1 MKRNWRKLLSLVLS
15 VMVILTTAGT
25 PVMAAEKKAAPTTV
39 TNCEA
44 SGFWTEVLSLGFE
57 DTAWMDKINSVTVN
71 EIQYTKGTINSFGSD
86 TNLWEIGNATGTFG
100 SYKALK
106 IVSPGTYPMT
116 IAVTADGYEDV
127 TFKVTKDTSSYPYTY
142 TATVVSTPSGEKTY
156 TATAAA
162 ATNGTVS
169 LSATE
174 GIQAGATVTVTATPD
189 AGYEVEAV
197 NVNGVSGASVD
208 VQNTEGVYTFTMP
221 SENVTVAATFRE
233 TAPVEPGSIDLSQV
247 SMETDFF
254 GNEWHLVFANADGY
268 VAAVTDVKVN
278 GTSWEKSSFK
288 PSAGGKYFIDTENN
302 QIVFSAKDFS
312 GSSDSPV
319 LKSGDSVAITANGY
333 EDLSFKFVV
342 DQNGTISLQP
352 DDGQGDPYELHV
364 KIDGSFEAAIVGQK
378 DYDGISSASVGGAS
392 GNKNSAVKVYGAI
405 TEKGTEPSESDWE
418 ELDHSSQISL
428 NGSKCKVSIVPD
440 TEAGTPENSDSG
452 MEGVYMTLSS
462 DLTLNGTPKDAGT
475 YKISVSITDMQGRTA
490 VSNTLPFRIYTGEE
504 TLADR
509 LKVENFRQY
518 ESGLYAWD
526 IMEPWAIKNFGSN
539 VDGEENSVRVPAAL
553 EAWFGSH
560 ESGTYGYL
568 GYDLA
573 WKEVKKGNIP
583 QTLYIPAGCSL
594 TLTNMEILSSVRI
607 VVENGG
613 KLTLSDSVVQGM
625 IEVQSGGTFSMNYD
639 SFNQKFTT
647 GSSICGQ
654 LRMED
659 GSILENAAIY
669 SHINYLA
676 NGDLTDRSSAEP
688 VVTTTGNVTVK
699 GQVFIKG
706 DEAGR
711 EEGQTALRVKD
722 GTLNPAD
729 GAVLV
734 TYGGGGNVQLYAQG
748 GTAIEL
754 DNGTITGNGKVV
766 AIGGDVLWGDGGNAV
781 TGNGTI
787 STNEVFLQ
795 GATARTSNKA
805 TPGKALE
812 DGIKVTGSGRH
823 IADGTLIGNE
833 VTNDPLADLYWTT
846 GVDAVPPLEKF
857 VTTPST
863 SLFEVTADVD
873 SVIYDGNNQI
883 PTVTVKDGDKELVA
897 GTDYVI
903 TYVFGDDA
911 TARPFEGA
919 EFVEAGKYVLT
930 ITGIGNYTGMSK
942 EIIFNITKDSSDN
955 GNNSGNGDNG
965 NNGINSGKD
974 NNSNAGNNG
983 AVDKGNGSDK
993 TNGNKVSAD
1002 GKKNSQT
1009 QAVTQ
1014 AKSVKTGDTADL
1026 ALWMTMLVLSFVAG
1040 LSIVQLT
1047 KKRER

>member
-1 MKRNWRKLLSLVLS
+1 M
-15 VMVILTTAGT
+15 
-25 PVMAAEKKAAPTTV
+25 
-39 TNCEA
+39 
-44 SGFWTEVLSLGFE
+44 
-57 DTAWMDKINSVTVN
+57 
-71 EIQYTKGTINSFGSD
+71 
-86 TNLWEIGNATGTFG
+86 
-100 SYKALK
+100 
-106 IVSPGTYPMT
+106 
-116 IAVTADGYEDV
+116 
-127 TFKVTKDTSSYPYTY
+127 
-142 TATVVSTPSGEKTY
+142 
-156 TATAAA
+156 
-162 ATNGTVS
+162 
-169 LSATE
+169 
-174 GIQAGATVTVTATPD
+174 
-189 AGYEVEAV
+189 
-197 NVNGVSGASVD
+197 
-208 VQNTEGVYTFTMP
+208 
-221 SENVTVAATFRE
+221 
-233 TAPVEPGSIDLSQV
+233 
-247 SMETDFF
+247 
-254 GNEWHLVFANADGY
+254 
-268 VAAVTDVKVN
+268 
-278 GTSWEKSSFK
+278 
-288 PSAGGKYFIDTENN
+288 
-302 QIVFSAKDFS
+302 
-312 GSSDSPV
+312 
-319 LKSGDSVAITANGY
+319 
-333 EDLSFKFVV
+333 
-342 DQNGTISLQP
+342 
-352 DDGQGDPYELHV
+352 
-364 KIDGSFEAAIVGQK
+364 
-378 DYDGISSASVGGAS
+378 
-392 GNKNSAVKVYGAI
+392 
-405 TEKGTEPSESDWE
+405 
-418 ELDHSSQISL
+418 
-428 NGSKCKVSIVPD
+428 
-440 TEAGTPENSDSG
+440 
-452 MEGVYMTLSS
+452 
-462 DLTLNGTPKDAGT
+462 
-475 YKISVSITDMQGRTA
+475 
-490 VSNTLPFRIYTGEE
+490 
-504 TLADR
+504 
-509 LKVENFRQY
+509 
-518 ESGLYAWD
+518 
-526 IMEPWAIKNFGSN
+526 
-539 VDGEENSVRVPAAL
+539 
-553 EAWFGSH
+553 
-560 ESGTYGYL
+560 
-568 GYDLA
+568 
-573 WKEVKKGNIP
+573 KKGNIP

-613 KLTLSDSVVQGM
+613 KLTLSDSVVQGI
-625 IEVQSGGTFSMNYD
+625 IEVQSGGTFSMNYN

-699 GQVFIKG
+699 GQVFIEG
-706 DEAGR
+706 DEAGS

-722 GTLNPAD
+722 GTLNLAD

-812 DGIKVTGSGRH
+812 DGIKVTSSGRH
-823 IADGTLIGNE
+823 IADGTLLGNE
-833 VTNDPLADLYWTT
+833 VTNDPLEDLYWTT

-863 SLFEVTADVD
+863 GLFEVTADVD

-911 TARPFEGA
+911 TARLFEGA
-919 EFVEAGKYVLT
+919 KFVEAGKYVLT

-965 NNGINSGKD
+965 NNGINSGND

-983 AVDKGNGSDK
+983 AVDKENGSDK

-1026 ALWMTMLVLSFVAG
+1026 ALWMTMLVLSLGAG